1 MADNDD
7 FNSSDIEVP
16 EPAQNPRF
24 KRRGEQSIREIIEHA
39 HEDRVASKVFEKS
52 FTFGRGAPLT
62 QTTQKLWS
70 NRFDAVRLHT
80 FK

>member
-24 KRRGEQSIREIIEHA
+24 KIRGEQSIRDIIEHT
-39 HEDRVASKVFEKS
+39 HEDRVASKVFEK
-52 FTFGRGAPLT
+52 FLTFGRGA
-62 QTTQKLWS
+62 
-70 NRFDAVRLHT
+70 R
-80 FK
+80 